1 MREPR
6 TGTSLSIVGWLWA
19 DILLGLFALFLAANT
34 AASSASNQTTPG
46 VDPKDIELVLAVDP
60 AILLNGTPDAIA
72 QEQQRIADVAVK
84 SLQTLAPGRK
94 VAIVLAYGVYDDP
107 VLGEKIAKLGT
118 AQLSSGAYTGAT
130 IRPYHEL
137 APGARG
143 TTVKLDVYLF
153 Y

>member
-1 MREPR
+1 M
-6 TGTSLSIVGWLWA
+6 
-19 DILLGLFALFLAANT
+19 DT
-34 AASSASNQTTPG
+34 ASHKEHEH
-46 VDPKDIELVLAVDP
+46 PKEKIY
-60 AILLNGTPDAIA
+60 I
-72 QEQQRIADVAVK
+72 
-84 SLQTLAPGRK
+84 K
-94 VAIVLAYGVYDDP
+94 VAIVLAYGVFDDP

-143 TTVKLDVYLF
+143 TTMKLDVYLF